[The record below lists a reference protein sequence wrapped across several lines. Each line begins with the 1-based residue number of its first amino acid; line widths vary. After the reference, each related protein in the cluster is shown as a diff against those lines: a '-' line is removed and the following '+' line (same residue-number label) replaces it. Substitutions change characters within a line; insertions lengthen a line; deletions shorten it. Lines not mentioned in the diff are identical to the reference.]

1 MVPLPVLNT
10 TDVRPTALRQ
20 DPAYV
25 EYYMFWAKLILL
37 ELMPYFTILALN
49 AVIVAKI
56 FDSKRFRMRA
66 AAKQSMD
73 RITAA
78 TTVTQN
84 GLQMADTH
92 SSSSQVNR
100 TIKQGVF
107 RVFCALFE
115 YFWG

>member
-1 MVPLPVLNT
+1 MVPLIVLNT

-37 ELMPYFTILALN
+37 ELIPYFTILALN

-66 AAKQSMD
+66 AKQSMD
-73 RITAA
+73 RITTA
-78 TTVTQN
+78 TAVTQN
-84 GLQMADTH
+84 GLKLADTH
-92 SSSSQVNR
+92 SSSSQVSR
-100 TIKQGVF
+100 TIEQGVF
-107 RVFCALFE
+107 SI
-115 YFWG
+115 

>member
-37 ELMPYFTILALN
+37 ELVPYFTIFALN

-78 TTVTQN
+78 TAVAQN
-84 GLQMADTH
+84 GLQLADTN
-92 SSSSQVNR
+92 SSSSQVNI
-100 TIKQGVF
+100 TSKQGVF
-107 RVFCALFE
+107 LR
-115 YFWG
+115 YFVTCKYFI